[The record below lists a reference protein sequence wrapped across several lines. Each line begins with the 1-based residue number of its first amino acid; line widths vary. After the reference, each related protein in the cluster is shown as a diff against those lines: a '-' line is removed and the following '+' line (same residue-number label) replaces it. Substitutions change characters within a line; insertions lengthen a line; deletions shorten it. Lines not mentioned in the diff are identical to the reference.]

1 MSANKIAALVITLVS
16 TLVTTSN
23 TAIAAGVHQSPAIE
37 KLSEKSA
44 VIEELETSKTMG
56 GINPD
61 YFAWVIKGRVE
72 LGFNRCDAA
81 GRTAELK
88 IKKIGED
95 LVVHA
100 QIKKSPVEGTRV
112 CSMQLDPVFIDV
124 EQTVRGARSATGMI
138 LILNVDR
145 HGSHEAFNP

>member
-1 MSANKIAALVITLVS
+1 MSTPSL
-16 TLVTTSN
+16 
-23 TAIAAGVHQSPAIE
+23 AAGVHQSPAIE
-37 KLSEKSA
+37 TLSEKSA
-44 VIEELETSKTMG
+44 VIEELETSRTMG

-61 YFAWVIKGRVE
+61 YFAWVVKGRIE

-88 IKKIGED
+88 TRKIGED

-100 QIKKSPVEGTRV
+100 QIKKSPGESSRI
-112 CSMQLDPVFIDV
+112 CSMQFEPVFVDI

-145 HGSHEAFNP
+145 KGSHEALNP